1 MADGLERPTRDQLGE
16 LWVPKAARH
25 CHLLNFVSFRLDE
38 EQSKTRPLVLVGG
51 FIHDLSSFMNQ
62 HPGGRGV
69 LLSNIGKDATTAFL
83 GGVYEHSHAAHNV
96 RPLLPI

>member
-1 MADGLERPTRDQLGE
+1 MSILS
-16 LWVPKAARH
+16 VK
-25 CHLLNFVSFRLDE
+25 

-51 FIHDLSSFMNQ
+51 FIHDLSSFMDQ
-62 HPGGRGV
+62 HPGGSGL

-96 RPLLPI
+96 RFAQSFNSTRSEILMWFWI